1 MPETA
6 QESKKKNL
14 ALYVE
19 LIKYP
24 VLVFSLLAAV
34 VVARFALGIEFG
46 NVTEIS
52 TQGLKFAEAN
62 QALSKTVTDLETRL
76 NAMQEQIK
84 ALEGGANG
92 NTVFSEIVQQDVFS
106 AEQMV
111 SDVTANASR
120 LVAQAAPEQEDAL
133 QGYIWI
139 GDWGDGAWKKIQLA
153 GLDSRQPVTLPP
165 NQMVAGTQYI
175 SLGNLVVRAARPR
188 NDEIYYKGVETNGV
202 IPRGARIEIVTQPNI
217 VREESQQFWAEVR
230 LIDN

>member
-1 MPETA
+1 MPETT
-6 QESKKKNL
+6 QETTKKNL
-14 ALYVE
+14 ALYIE

-84 ALEGGANG
+84 ALEKSN
-92 NTVFSEIVQQDVFS
+92 NVDLSYNETVQQDVFY
-106 AEQMV
+106 AEQTV

-120 LVAQAAPEQEDAL
+120 LAAQTTSQEEEVL

-139 GDWGDGAWKKIQLA
+139 GDWGEGKWSKVQLA
-153 GLDSRQPVTLPP
+153 SMDSRQPITIPP
-165 NQMVAGTQYI
+165 EQMVAGTQYI
-175 SLGNLVVRAARPR
+175 SLGNLVVRAEWPR
-188 NDEIYYKGVETNGV
+188 NDEINFKGAETNGV
-202 IPRGARIEIVTQPNI
+202 IPRGSTLEIITPQDFDLDT
-217 VREESQQFWAEVR
+217 SQQFWAEVR
-230 LIDN
+230 LIE

>member
-6 QESKKKNL
+6 QETTKKNL
-14 ALYVE
+14 ALYIE
-19 LIKYP
+19 LVKYP

-76 NAMQEQIK
+76 NAMQQQIK
-84 ALEGGANG
+84 ALEESNNG
-92 NTVFSEIVQQDVFS
+92 TLVYNEAVQQDVFS
-106 AEQMV
+106 AEQTV

-120 LVAQAAPEQEDAL
+120 LAAQTTSQQEEVL

-139 GDWGDGAWKKIQLA
+139 GDWGEGQWSKVQLA
-153 GLDSRQPVTLPP
+153 GVDSRQPITISPT
-165 NQMVAGTQYI
+165 QMVAGTQYI
-175 SLGNLVVRAARPR
+175 SLGNLVVRAERPR
-188 NDEIYYKGVETNGV
+188 NDEIYFKGAETNGV
-202 IPRGARIEIVTQPNI
+202 IPRGSTLEIITSPNI
-217 VREESQQFWAEVR
+217 VRDQSKQFWAEVR
-230 LIDN
+230 LIE